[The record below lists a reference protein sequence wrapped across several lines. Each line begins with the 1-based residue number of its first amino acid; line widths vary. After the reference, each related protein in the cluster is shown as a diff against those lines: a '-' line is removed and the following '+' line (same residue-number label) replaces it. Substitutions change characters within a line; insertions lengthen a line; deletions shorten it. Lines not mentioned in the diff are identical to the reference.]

1 MPAKRTQK
9 SPYRAYPYPPYRR
22 RYPYPYPYRYPYRY
36 PYPPRY
42 PKPRAHA
49 ERNVAHSKN
58 IVPLGDNFNPAVGW
72 Y

>member
-9 SPYRAYPYPPYRR
+9 SPYRGYPYPPYRR
-22 RYPYPYPYRYPYRY
+22 RYPYPYPYRYPY

-42 PKPRAHA
+42 PKPRTHA
-49 ERNVAHSKN
+49 ESNLAHSKN
-58 IVPLGDNFNPAVGW
+58 IVPLGDNYNPAVGW